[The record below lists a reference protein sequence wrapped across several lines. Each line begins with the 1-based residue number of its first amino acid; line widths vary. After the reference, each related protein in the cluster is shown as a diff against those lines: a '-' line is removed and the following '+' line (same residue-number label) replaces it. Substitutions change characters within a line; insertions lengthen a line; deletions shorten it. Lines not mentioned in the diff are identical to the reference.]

1 MSPAFSALTTTRQ
14 VAWPGRLDDLLEA
27 AQTAPIDQ
35 ISLPVGTRMRFIASR
50 AQGKP
55 VALRDV
61 LWAGQALLTGLRLTC
76 TLPEAQQLV
85 SASGATA
92 GAAEGRTVTTEL
104 LPTLSPKAEAVWR
117 VEGLA
122 TAAGDVRFHALL
134 RCDQFDRPI
143 EETEATREY

>member
-1 MSPAFSALTTTRQ
+1 MSPTFSALTTTRS

-50 AQGKP
+50 AQSKP

-92 GAAEGRTVTTEL
+92 GAA
-104 LPTLSPKAEAVWR
+104 
-117 VEGLA
+117 
-122 TAAGDVRFHALL
+122 
-134 RCDQFDRPI
+134 
-143 EETEATREY
+143 